1 MVRQRRLVK
10 AGLVGLAASALVLTS
25 CSGGGDTTGGDD
37 APAVDAT
44 QGGEAIYAI
53 DTPLLL
59 LDPNASPAA
68 QDARVMRQA
77 FDNLVAFDDD
87 RNLVPWLA
95 TEWEVSD
102 DGLEYTFKLR
112 DDVTFWDDTPFNAES
127 VCFNLDRIKDPATGS
142 RYAVSLI
149 GPYESCS
156 TTDEFTAVVKFSAP
170 YGPFL
175 ATLTSPFLGIV
186 SPTAAAAV
194 DPADFG
200 IAPVGSGPYEI
211 VNYTPNDRVEMV
223 ANEDYNWPAGNAT
236 HEGRAYLDKLTFQ
249 IVPDSTVRLGSLRSG
264 AFQAIGNVPET
275 EASAI
280 ENDATLNFFAKSQS
294 GSPFMLHMNEDHTPF
309 DDQAVREAIRTG
321 FDVDSAVQALYLGV
335 YERAWGPL
343 SPTTG
348 SYDSSV
354 EGSYD
359 FDADAAAKLLD
370 DAGWKVGSDGI
381 REKDGQKLTIN
392 YIESTPNREKRQDI
406 AEFFKANM
414 KDIGI
419 DVTIKLAQVAE
430 LTQVLQDGDYDMA
443 GLSLVNVDPNV
454 MYSIYTEENIPE
466 PGRSAFNFSHVRDAD
481 LKALV
486 TEGQQ
491 LQDGSDRDAAY
502 SDAQKQVIDDAIAI
516 PVYVPTY
523 TMASNG
529 IQGIRFDAEGYPIW
543 YDVSLTK

>member
-1 MVRQRRLVK
+1 MVRQRRLVQ

-25 CSGGGDTTGGDD
+25 CSSGGEGGGGNDG
-37 APAVDAT
+37 PAIEAAN
-44 QGGEAIYAI
+44 GGEAIYAI

-87 RNLVPWLA
+87 RELVPWLA
-95 TEWEVSD
+95 TEWSVSD

-156 TTDEFTAVVKFSAP
+156 TTDEFTAVVKMSAK
-170 YGPFL
+170 YSPFMSI
-175 ATLTSPFLGIV
+175 LTSPFLGMV

-194 DPADFG
+194 APADFG
-200 IAPVGSGPYEI
+200 IAPVGSGPFIIEK
-211 VNYTPNDRVEMV
+211 YTPADSVEMV
-223 ANEDYNWPAGNAT
+223 VNEDYNWPAGNAT
-236 HEGRAYLDKLTFQ
+236 HEGRAYLDKLTYQ

-275 EASAI
+275 EAKSI
-280 ENDATLNFFAKSQS
+280 EDDATLNFFAQSQS
-294 GSPFMLHMNEDHTPF
+294 GSPFQLHLNADRAPF
-309 DDQAVREAIRTG
+309 DDPEVRNAIRTG
-321 FDVDSAVQALYLGV
+321 FDIDSAVSALYLGV

-348 SYDSSV
+348 SYDKGV
-354 EGSYD
+354 EGSSE
-359 FDADAAAKLLD
+359 FDPDAAAKALD
-370 DAGWKVGSDGI
+370 KAGWEVGSDGI
-381 REKDGQKLTIN
+381 REKDGEKLEIL
-392 YIESTPNREKRQDI
+392 YVEATPNREKRQDI

-414 KDIGI
+414 KDIG
-419 DVTIKLAQVAE
+419 VSVEIKLGQVAE
-430 LTQVLQDGDYDMA
+430 ITQISQDGTYDIL

-454 MYSIYTEENIPE
+454 LDSIYSPQFIPE
-466 PGRSAFNFSHVRDAD
+466 PGRSAFNFSHTRDDALAQLLIDGQEEQDQAARDEIYAD
-481 LKALV
+481 V
-486 TEGQQ
+486 
-491 LQDGSDRDAAY
+491 
-502 SDAQKQVIDDAIAI
+502 QKNVIDNARSIA
-516 PVYVPTY
+516 VYVPTY

-529 IQGIRFDAEGYPIW
+529 IQGIRFDAEGYPVW
-543 YDVSLTK
+543 YDVSMAQ